1 MHDSAPP
8 NNNARWIVAGISAV
22 MLQSTSVTIRYMICD
37 LILFDD
43 KTTDN
48 INYLLRNAH
57 KIWKHDK
64 QHHKWLGY

>member
-48 INYLLRNAH
+48 INYLLRNA
-57 KIWKHDK
+57 
-64 QHHKWLGY
+64 Q